1 MRLGSATPARSEVRL
16 RSATGRAVVA
26 AAVLGSALAYMSDDM
41 LNVAIAAVAADLGG
55 TVHDIQWVVN
65 TYYVTL
71 VALVLVAGAIGD
83 LTGHRRMFLAGM
95 ALFTLGALGCAAA
108 PSLWLLIM
116 GRGVQGVGAAMTLAA
131 GLALVSELIHPAERG
146 RAIGLYMGVVAAL
159 PALGPVL
166 SGALVDLA
174 SWRAIFLAP
183 LVFPAV
189 AFLLTR
195 ARIPETP
202 RTSGRRPDLPGAGA
216 VLVALTA
223 SRSR

>member
-1 MRLGSATPARSEVRL
+1 MTHGLPLAGPVTVPL

-41 LNVAIAAVAADLGG
+41 LNVAIPSVAADLGG
-55 TVHDIQWVVN
+55 TVHDVQWVVN
-65 TYYVTL
+65 SYYVTL
-71 VALVLVAGAIGD
+71 VALVLVAGAVGD
-83 LTGHRRMFLAGM
+83 LAGHRRVFLAGM

-108 PSLWLLIM
+108 SSLWPLIV

-131 GLALVSELIHPAERG
+131 GLALVRELIHPDERG
-146 RAIGLYMGVVAAL
+146 RAIGLFMGVVAAL

-174 SWRAIFLAP
+174 SWRAIFVAP
-183 LVFPAV
+183 LVFPAL

-195 ARIPETP
+195 AHIPETP
-202 RTSGRRPDLPGAGA
+202 RATGRRPDLAGA
-216 VLVALTA
+216 RGAIRLLL
-223 SRSR
+223 SYR